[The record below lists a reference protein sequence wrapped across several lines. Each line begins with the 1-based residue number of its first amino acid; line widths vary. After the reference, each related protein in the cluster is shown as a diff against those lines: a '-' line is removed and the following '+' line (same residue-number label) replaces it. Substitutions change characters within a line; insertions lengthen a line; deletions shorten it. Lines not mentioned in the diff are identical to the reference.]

1 MQQKY
6 KTLSPG
12 IKTQQQDSIQ
22 SPGLKAGM
30 KVIIVG
36 AGIFGCWTAL
46 KLQQQ
51 GIQVTLVDAY
61 GPGNRLSSS
70 GGKSRLMRTI
80 YGGNQFYTE
89 LASKAYSEWKEFEEV
104 ANERLLERTG
114 VAWMLHDLTEDLVI
128 PSKEYLEKLNLPAKS
143 LKVDELVKIL
153 PIDPVG
159 LTRGFIEYNA
169 GYLHAGKACKTVVK
183 IFLELGGQIIKGW
196 ADPLFENDKLISVKV
211 GSQSIKSDF
220 YIFATGPWQ
229 AKIFPDLLKH
239 KITVTRQSV
248 LFFELPEKL
257 KGQKYPAWIEFN
269 TNEVYYGLFEKD
281 AFKIALDERGIEW
294 DPSTEVREL
303 DKEEVHRYR
312 GFIQKRFPVLA
323 NSKLSDHRVCQY
335 SNTEDGNLF
344 IDLYPTTDN
353 LLIMG
358 GGSGHSFKYGPAL
371 GGLTSDFLCGLGEL
385 PVQFKL

>member
-1 MQQKY
+1 MQPAY

-12 IKTQQQDSIQ
+12 IKNQDQDPIQ
-22 SPGLKAGM
+22 SPGLHAGM

-46 KLQQQ
+46 KLQQR
-51 GIQVTLVDAY
+51 GIRVTLIDAY

-80 YGGNQFYTE
+80 YGDNQLYTE
-89 LASKAYSEWKEFEEV
+89 LASKAYLEWKDFEEE
-104 ANERLLERTG
+104 AKESLLEITG
-114 VAWMLHDLTEDLVI
+114 VAWMLDEHTENLVT
-128 PSKEYLEKLNLPAKS
+128 PSKAYLENLNLPCKK
-143 LKVDELVKIL
+143 LEVNELEKIL
-153 PIDPVG
+153 PIDPDG
-159 LTRGFIEYNA
+159 LTSGFIEYNA
-169 GYLHAGKACKTVVK
+169 GYLHASKACKTVAK
-183 IFLELGGQIIKGW
+183 IFLESGGQIIKSW
-196 ADPLFENDKLISVKV
+196 ADPIFENDKLTGVRV
-211 GSQSIKSDF
+211 GNQSIKSDF
-220 YIFATGPWQ
+220 YIFATGPWH
-229 AKIFPDLLKH
+229 ASIFPGLLKH

-269 TNEVYYGLFEKD
+269 TNEVYYGLFED

-312 GFIQKRFPVLA
+312 EFIQKRFPVLA

-344 IDLYPTTDN
+344 IDLHPTADN

-371 GGLTSDFLCGLGEL
+371 GRLTSDFLCGSGKI